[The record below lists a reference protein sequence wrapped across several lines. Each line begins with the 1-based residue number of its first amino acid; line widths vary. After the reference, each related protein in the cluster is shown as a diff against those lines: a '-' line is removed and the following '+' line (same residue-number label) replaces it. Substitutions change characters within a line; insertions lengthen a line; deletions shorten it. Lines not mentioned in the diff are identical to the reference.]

1 VYFRAAKFGSRFGS
15 IKIKH
20 FGISVVK
27 DRKLLIPVRCT
38 TRKFYLHP
46 PPAGRNDWHVRFVAP
61 AVNGVSRVV
70 FRSTGT
76 KEIAAA
82 KRIAAQ
88 VIESFWNDAGR
99 GAELLKLRNDNATIG
114 DVIARYQERATQR
127 PGTIR
132 GNVRSLRLIIRSV
145 HSGDPNE
152 KSTTLLT
159 PNLIREFEKRQLRRA
174 EQRATPVSRSAAIEH
189 VRNSTA
195 SFARQARSIVA
206 LRKMKFYEDMKLP
219 DLTGFRGEGVEAP
232 RRSLPR
238 PLDMKALA
246 SMESAAASLAEDD
259 PGAYVAHLLF
269 SRLGLRNIEILNARA
284 HWISGGS
291 IGIIDRPEEDFFP
304 KGCEGWVPVA
314 PDVLAEVLRFQPL
327 CSDGFLIP
335 GRHKSERHDAVYRR
349 HSKWVGGWIKDRT
362 KTSYELRRY
371 AGSRLLDM
379 GATIFEVRDF
389 LRHRDVQTTQMWY
402 AYRLQNR
409 QLRTIGMLDLL
420 PNREVNVAG
429 PKTKR

>member
-1 VYFRAAKFGSRFGS
+1 M
-15 IKIKH
+15 
-20 FGISVVK
+20 
-27 DRKLLIPVRCT
+27 
-38 TRKFYLHP
+38 
-46 PPAGRNDWHVRFVAP
+46 
-61 AVNGVSRVV
+61 NGVSRVV

-76 KEIAAA
+76 KEIAPA

-99 GAELLKLRNDNATIG
+99 GAELLKLRNDNSTIG
-114 DVIARYQERATQR
+114 ELIDRYEERATQR

-132 GNVRSLRLIIRSV
+132 GNVRSLRLILRTV
-145 HSGDPNE
+145 HPGDPNE

-159 PNLIREFEKRQLRRA
+159 PDLIREFEKRQLRRA
-174 EQRATPVSRSAAIEH
+174 EQRSTPATRSQNIER

-206 LRKMKFYEDMKLP
+206 LRKMKFYEDLKLP
-219 DLTGFRGEGVEAP
+219 DLSAFRGESVDAP

-246 SMESAAASLAEDD
+246 AMESAAQSLAEDD
-259 PGAYVAHLLF
+259 PGTYVAHLLF
-269 SRLGLRNIEILNARA
+269 SRLGLRNIEIVNARA

-304 KGCEGWVPVA
+304 KGSEGWVPVA
-314 PDVLAEVLRFQPL
+314 SDVLTEVLRFQPL
-327 CSDGFLIP
+327 CNDGYLVP
-335 GRHKSERHDAVYRR
+335 GRHKSERHEAVYRR
-349 HSKWVGGWIKDRT
+349 HSKWVGRWIKDRT

-409 QLRTIGMLDLL
+409 QLRTIGMSELIPSPRL
-420 PNREVNVAG
+420 
-429 PKTKR
+429 